1 MSSNSFI
8 ETFKKIG
15 NYLGA
20 NSKGAGKLAV
30 FIMFCFSIYYS
41 FISIVNSVILFND
54 TNLSE
59 KYMIGNVNF
68 IEDFKNKTFSDI
80 ILHDIILFMFSIM
93 LFFTWK
99 YYFVMFPNDE
109 IK

>member
-1 MSSNSFI
+1 
-8 ETFKKIG
+8 
-15 NYLGA
+15 
-20 NSKGAGKLAV
+20 
-30 FIMFCFSIYYS
+30 
-41 FISIVNSVILFND
+41 
-54 TNLSE
+54 
-59 KYMIGNVNF
+59 MIGSVNF